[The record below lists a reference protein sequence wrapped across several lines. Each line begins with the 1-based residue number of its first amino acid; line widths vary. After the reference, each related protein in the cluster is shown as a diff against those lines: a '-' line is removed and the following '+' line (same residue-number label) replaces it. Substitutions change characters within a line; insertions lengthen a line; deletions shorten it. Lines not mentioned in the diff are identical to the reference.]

1 MNLPNDPQDATYN
14 APLPNSTLA
23 IVSLISGILGFTVFP
38 FIGSIVAIITG
49 YMARQETRAVPPTV
63 SGDGMATAG
72 IIMGYVGVGIVVIG
86 ICCALA
92 FFLFTFIAAGTSIY
106 QGGF

>member
-1 MNLPNDPQDATYN
+1 MNQPNELQDVTYTE
-14 APLPNSTLA
+14 PLPTSTLS

-38 FIGSIVAIITG
+38 VIGSIIAIITG
-49 YMARQETRAVPPTV
+49 YMARQETRTVPPTAA
-63 SGDGMATAG
+63 GDGMATAG
-72 IIMGYVGVGIVVIG
+72 IIMGYVGVGLVVIG

-92 FFLFTFIAAGTSIY
+92 FSLFTIIAAGTSAY